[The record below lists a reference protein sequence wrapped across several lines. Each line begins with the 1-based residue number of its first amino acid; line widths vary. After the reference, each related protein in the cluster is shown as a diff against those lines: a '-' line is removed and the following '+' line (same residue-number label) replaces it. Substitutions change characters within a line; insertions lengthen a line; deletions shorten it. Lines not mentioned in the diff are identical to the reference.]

1 MLMRVATKLL
11 LVAGA
16 ALAIAG
22 CKKEQLAEQNE
33 VAANEISANADIE
46 ALPADESS
54 ATPSNELVNGA
65 DNADVNASNATTNG
79 Y

>member
-1 MLMRVATKLL
+1 MRAATKML

-22 CKKEQLAEQNE
+22 CKKEQVAQQNE
-33 VAANEISANADIE
+33 VAANEVSPNADIE

-54 ATPSNELVNGA
+54 ATPSNELVNGDDSA
-65 DNADVNASNATTNG
+65 DANTVTNNA

>member
-1 MLMRVATKLL
+1 MRAATKMLL
-11 LVAGA
+11 LAGT
-16 ALAIAG
+16 ALALAA
-22 CKKEQLAEQNE
+22 CKKEQAQQNE
-33 VAANEISANADIE
+33 VAANEVSANADIE

-65 DNADVNASNATTNG
+65 DSADVNSTTNNA

>member
-1 MLMRVATKLL
+1 MRVATKMLL
-11 LVAGA
+11 LAGA

-22 CKKEQLAEQNE
+22 CKKEQAQQNE
-33 VAANEISANADIE
+33 VAANEVSPNADIE

-54 ATPSNELVNGA
+54 ATPSNELVNGDDSA
-65 DNADVNASNATTNG
+65 DANTVTNNA

>member
-1 MLMRVATKLL
+1 MRAATKML

-22 CKKEQLAEQNE
+22 CKKEQVAQQNE
-33 VAANEISANADIE
+33 VAANEVSPNADIE

-54 ATPSNELVNGA
+54 ATPSNELVNGDDYA
-65 DNADVNASNATTNG
+65 VESFDG
-79 Y
+79 

>member
-1 MLMRVATKLL
+1 MRVATKMLL
-11 LVAGA
+11 AAGA

-22 CKKEQLAEQNE
+22 CKKQETAQQNE

-65 DNADVNASNATTNG
+65 DNADVNTTDNAATNA

>member
-1 MLMRVATKLL
+1 MRAAMKML
-11 LVAGA
+11 LVASA

-22 CKKEQLAEQNE
+22 CKKEQVAQQNE
-33 VAANEISANADIE
+33 VAANEVSPNADIE

-54 ATPSNELVNGA
+54 ATPSNELVNGDDSA
-65 DNADVNASNATTNG
+65 DANTVTNNA